1 MSDRKA
7 SEPGRKS
14 RTDDDAAAHAR
25 IANRALEVAETVV
38 YVGIAAL
45 LILTSLALLVLAGRN
60 VGALFAAEGAADVA
74 LDVLDTLLLVFIVV
88 ELLYAVR
95 VTLAKRELL
104 AEPFLLVGIIVAIKE
119 IIVLSVKA
127 AEEVGNG
134 AIFEDQMWEIGVL
147 GVLVLLLGAT
157 AWLLRRK
164 EREPDEGDR
173 GDTTVA
179 PT

>member
-1 MSDRKA
+1 MTDGKA
-7 SEPGRKS
+7 TGPGHKS
-14 RTDDDAAAHAR
+14 RVDDDAAAHAR
-25 IANRALEVAETVV
+25 IANRALEIAETAV

-45 LILTSLALLVLAGRN
+45 LLLTALALIVLAARN
-60 VGALFAAEGAADVA
+60 VGALFASEGAADVA

-95 VTLAKRELL
+95 ATLAKRELV

-127 AEEVGNG
+127 AEEVGQG
-134 AIFEDQMWEIGVL
+134 QVFIDQMWEIGVL

-164 EREPDEGDR
+164 EREPDEGQNVAS
-173 GDTTVA
+173 TT
-179 PT
+179 